1 MSIATGSLSL
11 PLALLGRPGGASRHG
26 SCFWECGLHREQ
38 GPGSP
43 RSSPG
48 LRARLQRCR
57 PQGAR
62 GAEPGPFQPPGTQA
76 PRGTPMRGRRLHR
89 GARSPLRAH
98 GSWPRGHASEAS
110 RRPNPR
116 WPQPVPGLGARA
128 GGRQRPT
135 VGGRGARGL
144 GPSRVGRGRPV
155 PASPRQLSPG
165 VASRAD
171 LGLGAPLPGAGFPA
185 RKHRGPRAPAFL
197 GVTQSSGGRV
207 RDKTDNLP
215 TVTCR
220 GHRDSRDLHAL
231 RTFSSS
237 VANIVGANTEACVP
251 DSTHSLICNTGEL
264 KTC

>member
-1 MSIATGSLSL
+1 MSG
-11 PLALLGRPGGASRHG
+11 GRPGGASRHG
-26 SCFWECGLHREQ
+26 SCSWECGLHREQ

-197 GVTQSSGGRV
+197 RVTQSSGGRV

-215 TVTCR
+215 TGTQLSAPSGISC
-220 GHRDSRDLHAL
+220 L
-231 RTFSSS
+231 R
-237 VANIVGANTEACVP
+237 
-251 DSTHSLICNTGEL
+251 
-264 KTC
+264 KTCSRLTAVCEPSPRYEDRRQASDLFMRDKEREAEGEAGCLREV

>member
-116 WPQPVPGLGARA
+116 WPQPVPGLGARGA
-128 GGRQRPT
+128 GPGADNGQRS
-135 VGGRGARGL
+135 GA
-144 GPSRVGRGRPV
+144 
-155 PASPRQLSPG
+155 A
-165 VASRAD
+165 
-171 LGLGAPLPGAGFPA
+171 GLGAWVPHAWAGAARCPHLHGSFPLGSPPAQTSGWERPSPELGSLPGSTA
-185 RKHRGPRAPAFL
+185 AP
-197 GVTQSSGGRV
+197 
-207 RDKTDNLP
+207 
-215 TVTCR
+215 
-220 GHRDSRDLHAL
+220 GHQH
-231 RTFSSS
+231 FS
-237 VANIVGANTEACVP
+237 E
-251 DSTHSLICNTGEL
+251 
-264 KTC
+264 